1 MADFKLNI
9 NNKVYDVQA
18 DPETPLLWVIRD
30 KAGLK
35 GTKFGC
41 GAAHCGVCTVLFN
54 GYPIRSCTISVAA
67 VTPETKIT
75 TIEST
80 DYKNL
85 KIVQDAWIKV
95 QAPQCGYCQSGQ
107 VLAAVSLLNQNPNP
121 SDVEINNAMKGI
133 LCRCGTYPRIKKA
146 IKTASQQ
153 LKG

>member
-1 MADFKLNI
+1 MANYSINI
-9 NNKVYDVQA
+9 NNKDYKVEAEPD
-18 DPETPLLWVIRD
+18 TPLLWVIRD

-41 GAAHCGVCTVLFN
+41 GAAHCGICTVLFN
-54 GYPIRSCTISVAA
+54 GYPIKSCTISVAA

-85 KIVQDAWIKV
+85 KLVQDSWVKEQV
-95 QAPQCGYCQSGQ
+95 PQCGYCQSGQ
-107 VLAAVSLLNQNPNP
+107 ILSAVSLLNQNPSP
-121 SDVEINNAMKGI
+121 SNAEINTAMTGV

-146 IKTASQQ
+146 IKKASQE

>member
-1 MADFKLNI
+1 MANFTLNI
-9 NNKVYDVQA
+9 NNKTYQVEAEPD
-18 DPETPLLWVIRD
+18 TPLLWVIRD
-30 KAGLK
+30 KVGLK

-41 GAAHCGVCTVLFN
+41 GAAHCGVCIVLFN
-54 GYPIRSCTISVAA
+54 GYPIKSCTISVAA

-85 KIVQDAWIKV
+85 KIVQDAWVKE

-107 VLAAVSLLNQNPNP
+107 ILAAVSLLNQNPNP
-121 SDVEINNAMKGI
+121 NDTEINNAMKGI
-133 LCRCGTYPRIKKA
+133 LCRCGTYPRIKRA
-146 IKTASQQ
+146 IKTASQE

>member
-1 MADFKLNI
+1 MAIFKLNI
-9 NNKVYDVQA
+9 NNKLYEIDA
-18 DPETPLLWVIRD
+18 EPDTPLLWAIRD

-54 GYPIRSCTISVAA
+54 GFPVKSCTISVAA
-67 VTPETKIT
+67 VSSETKIT
-75 TIEST
+75 TIESA

-85 KIVQDAWIKV
+85 RIVQNAWIQV

-107 VLAAVSLLNQNPNP
+107 ILTAVSLLNQNPQPAEN
-121 SDVEINNAMKGI
+121 EINNAMSGV

-146 IKTASQQ
+146 IKIASEQI
-153 LKG
+153 KA

>member
-1 MADFKLNI
+1 MAQFTLNI
-9 NNKVYDVQA
+9 NNKKYEIEA
-18 DPETPLLWVIRD
+18 DPDMPLLWAIRD
-30 KAGLK
+30 KVGLK

-41 GAAHCGVCTVLFN
+41 GAAHCGICTVLFN
-54 GYPIRSCTISVAA
+54 GYPIKSCTISVAA

-85 KIVQDAWIKV
+85 KIVQDAWVKE

-107 VLAAVSLLNQNPNP
+107 ILAAVSLLNQNPTPN
-121 SDVEINNAMKGI
+121 DGEINNAMKGI

-146 IKTASQQ
+146 IKTASQN
-153 LKG
+153 L